1 MRRSQKHNFHL
12 RFRHGDFG
20 KLRDYLFADPHN
32 ESFALLLT
40 EKQIQGKVV
49 NLVVRDIVYPGQGDY
64 LSRSRTRLDLKKEF
78 IHRCLSELQERYDVN
93 CLVDVH
99 THPFAAGRVNFS
111 GLDDADELSFA
122 TFIDKTFGG
131 RTNYASVVFGR
142 DVVRGRVWERTKSGF
157 RKQPLRIHTQTAP
170 EMSHFLD
177 ENAPAAV
184 NLDTLTAG
192 DAIYNRGLLALGRET
207 MQAITG
213 GRRITI
219 VGVGGLG
226 SVMAE
231 HLVHMGFLDISLID
245 HDKLEISNM
254 NRIVGATFLQ
264 AKHGVKK
271 VAAVAGH
278 LHRINPGVK
287 VRVCP
292 EPIESRSALELLAAS
307 DWILLATDNHASR
320 YLVQKTALKH
330 FIPMISAGVNITV
343 DNQLVKDISGEV
355 ITVRAGD
362 GFCLNCIGRLNYAQI
377 AQASNHDPEIRRQ
390 LVSRGYVSG
399 AEIKEPAVKTLNTM
413 LATLAVDTLV
423 EQFAGNR
430 PQIPILVYENN
441 SCKCIYQDR
450 ESLKDATGCVLCQG

>member
-1 MRRSQKHNFHL
+1 MPQCLNHNFHL
-12 RFRHGDFG
+12 RFRHGDFE
-20 KLRDYLFADPHN
+20 KLRDYLFADPQN

-40 EKQIQGKVV
+40 EKQIQGRVV
-49 NLVVRDIVYPGQGDY
+49 NLVVREIVYPGHGDY
-64 LSRSRTRLDLKKEF
+64 VSRSRTRLDLKKEF
-78 IHRCLSELQERYDVN
+78 VHRGLVELQARCDVN

-111 GLDDADELSFA
+111 GLDDADELNFA
-122 TFIDKTFGG
+122 AFLDETFSGHPG
-131 RTNYASVVFGR
+131 YASVVFGR
-142 DVVRGRVWERTKSGF
+142 DVVRGRVWDKSKDGF
-157 RKQPLRIHTQTAP
+157 REQPLRIHTQTAP
-170 EMSHFLD
+170 EMDRFHD
-177 ENAPAAV
+177 ENAPSAV

-207 MQAITG
+207 MREITG
-213 GRRITI
+213 GRRVAI

-245 HDKLEISNM
+245 HDELEISNM

-264 AKHGVKK
+264 ARRGVKK

-292 EPIESRSALELLAAS
+292 EPIESPAALELLAAS

-320 YLVQKTALKH
+320 FLVQKTALKH

-343 DNQLVKDISGEV
+343 DQQRIEDISGEV

-377 AQASNHDPEIRRQ
+377 AQASSPDPEVRRQ

-423 EQFAGNR
+423 EQFAGNH
-430 PQIPILVYENN
+430 PQTPILVYENN
-441 SCKCIYQDR
+441 GCKCIYPDR
-450 ESLKDATGCVLCQG
+450 ESLEAATGCLLCQG